1 MVVAAD
7 LESQREKYNIQKN
20 ISFVKVGSNKNESFQ
35 FYFQFNFFFCIGTVL
50 ADQKIEINYEDI
62 GFCDFDNTKKS
73 FSYIIDKKEL
83 EKILNDKCSE
93 TTNSNFLDYSL
104 TKKYQKKFQVHDNC
118 LESVVKNGETL
129 KTGKYNF
136 LVSFNCEKKELVNSK
151 KNFNTI
157 PKLEIK
163 NDNCNLPNINRD
175 IFGDVGGITGFGL
188 GIGSI
193 TREKIDHLKKN
204 LDWILYLY
212 KDENIDQFIDYL
224 AVQMKVNEKYSFAVP

>member
-1 MVVAAD
+1 M
-7 LESQREKYNIQKN
+7 
-20 ISFVKVGSNKNESFQ
+20 
-35 FYFQFNFFFCIGTVL
+35 
-50 ADQKIEINYEDI
+50 
-62 GFCDFDNTKKS
+62 
-73 FSYIIDKKEL
+73 
-83 EKILNDKCSE
+83 
-93 TTNSNFLDYSL
+93 
-104 TKKYQKKFQVHDNC
+104 
-118 LESVVKNGETL
+118 VKNGETL

-136 LVSFNCEKKELVNSK
+136 LVSFNCEKKEIVNSK

-175 IFGDVGGITGFGL
+175 IFGDIGAITGFGL

-224 AVQMKVNEKYSFAVP
+224 AVQMKVNEKYFLSEKDGRYRNTLNFQKEVFETFLKIHNLSDVKLSCSEKEKILENYIKDLDFYIKGLDFIFEPTEFKDPESFLKKNHQFPIEIEFIPKRKHKYIKRYSDVLRIKNDVYKNT